1 MKIQRYITLISM
13 LLLIAKAAMAQVYPV
28 TAHVQINPPTTTY
41 LPEFTILG
49 SDRLSVN
56 LFFNDFNEPVY
67 DVRLKLTIEGN
78 GISLVTHPS
87 YVPPSITLSPGANLF
102 SGSDLANYLSPN
114 NMLINGIS
122 PTALQ
127 QGGSGFPEGIYTFC
141 VQVFD
146 YNLPTTALSLNN
158 CFPKLLRKNYP
169 PNLVAPAC
177 GSTIPVLGGNQDIL
191 FQWHTNADPIIQAQ
205 YELSLVEVPPGMNPN
220 DAMNGTATKILDS
233 ESVMGTSFLYGPEQL
248 PLEVGKRYAYRVKVL
263 DVAGN
268 TTFENN
274 GLSPV
279 CSFYYGVFGNGMVP
293 LISPLLDQRVSTVQQ
308 LTMKWARPAN
318 ATPGQQV
325 YYKLKIVLML
335 EGQSP
340 EMALAFNPA
349 WHEEET
355 PVIPGNAALVLP
367 NSLYPLP
374 PEKHYA
380 WEVKAYSDN
389 SGTEVEVAVSEK
401 RFFKSAPAVERFKAG
416 NPDWNM
422 VTVITLTKNEDVA
435 GNQKKISGVGTMK
448 IRENGEEVTLHFTDI
463 TVGPLDD
470 FWQLVAGSII
480 EPLNNFVV
488 HLDNSG
494 NPLGD
499 TTNMDNYGRADFVAT
514 HVIVE
519 KDDLKLRGK
528 VKWQFPHSTVG
539 GSPLVQSP
547 EKDVLYNRF
556 KIIDLDI
563 DVVAASFDLLDPY
576 GFRIEYAAS
585 SASASNFAILNDVLT
600 LKLDG
605 GMTTSNKVKNMG
617 GQRIT
622 YHFKEVNNPYYFTAN
637 NVESD
642 DDFKVANG
650 TTLQINPRA
659 MTFDLSEDQSPI
671 SVRDSLWKGM
681 YFNDFALRMPVG
693 FDGSGQIS
701 TNNEIQAEFVESEE
715 EFTECYVD
723 VNGLKLDLYYD
734 WDVDSTS
741 VEVPIVMN
749 SFKSS
754 LSNISLYIHK
764 NMVGESSQLSG
775 FFGVP
780 FLSPGDFFLFNMDI
794 TNNGFQEAYLDEDLG
809 LTDYEFSMN
818 DDDYAKAVVIIVKQ
832 AVLANRNHL
841 RMTIDLIW
849 PALDIELTN
858 VPNFNIWGDG
868 KIGFNTP
875 NGSQSLAQQVNGY
888 LPGNQSFEFTVDK
901 VGAISD
907 GGDMGVNVEG
917 NVPVAENISGPAG
930 PPRLKIGSAK
940 MASDKPGAGTNPPDP
955 NAPQDV
961 SFLGLVGADGINYFG
976 DGNYRMQLRANLGPT
991 IGFNAMAMY
1000 QSDDPVWGDVLYLLV
1015 DADFGIP
1022 LVTPTTYQFLFQFI
1036 GGRTKR
1042 TYLPGTPTEN
1052 LPPIYSYWFL
1062 ELGMGT
1068 LEKVTAVAEMEKW
1081 VNEQKATA
1089 SKKLDKGADRLA
1101 RAYDYSGEKMSILS
1115 AKTSAAYTAFS
1126 TALAEYWAGD
1136 PNAPAAET
1144 GPGKFARAKN
1154 ALYKLQSK
1162 MTINSKRL
1170 KWMSKIPYV
1179 SAGASKTYNGA
1190 KTAYKATKKVCKA
1203 AARGASAGASGAYA
1217 GASSAA
1223 SAAHSGVSTAA
1234 SATKNACGT
1243 AATATYNA
1251 GAWAGGKIVKGAQFT
1266 AKKFRD
1272 LGDSSIGKKAKKGY
1286 TAAKAKAAALAKPLR
1301 GLPQGIP
1308 IAGILL
1314 VGLQGR
1320 LYYHMSHDVTNGI
1333 VKSAVT
1339 QAAATAEQGTS
1350 DPNSYSRM
1358 IIPEFPATTSF
1369 NYVPDYN
1376 TSLGMMLMA
1385 NVESVEAWP
1394 SLVVTGKKFRGYGAI
1409 EVAFNNS
1416 FGIQSFGVEVSGGY
1430 MNWTVPIIIDNS
1442 MLKGY
1447 MNLGYHAPE
1456 SKWRASGYFM
1466 TETNA
1471 LCGVGDFDFTTTPAS
1486 TSVRIGSPQRK
1497 LYFVTGCV
1505 GYYPLGYLEYK
1516 KNATSNYLDMGLG
1529 LGWQATHRYKINLVL
1544 AEVTPYA
1551 SVGLEAG
1558 LSAKINFDPIGV
1570 ERFGMWV
1577 NAWARV
1583 GIYIDWPWPVPDQDL
1598 AIGLNLGGNAD
1609 IYPSNVG
1616 YWRVKGS
1623 ITGGVVVGPLSFPFT
1638 VPFEQNL

>member
-1 MKIQRYITLISM
+1 MKIVRHIILLSIFLIM
-13 LLLIAKAAMAQVYPV
+13 GKTAFGQVYPV
-28 TAHVQINPPTTTY
+28 TVHVQINPPTTTY
-41 LPEFTILG
+41 LTDFTLLG
-49 SDRLSVN
+49 ADRLSVN
-56 LFFNDFNEPVY
+56 LFLNDFNEPIY
-67 DVRLKLTIEGN
+67 DVRLKITIEGN
-78 GISLVTHPS
+78 GILLSTHPS
-87 YVPPSITLSPGANLF
+87 YVPPMITLSPGANLF

-114 NMLINGIS
+114 HMTLSGIS
-122 PTALQ
+122 ATALQ
-127 QGGSGFPEGIYTFC
+127 QGGSGLPEGIYTFC

-146 YNLPTTALSLNN
+146 YKRPAVAISLNGCN
-158 CFPKLLRKNYP
+158 ASLLRKNYP
-169 PNLVAPAC
+169 PTLVAPAC
-177 GSTIPVLGGNQDIL
+177 SSTIPVFGGNADIL
-191 FQWHTNADPIIQAQ
+191 FQWHSNADLSIPTL
-205 YELSLVEVPPGMNPN
+205 YELSLVEVLPGMNPD
-220 DAMNGTATKILDS
+220 DAMNGSATKILDS
-233 ESVMGTSFLYGPEQL
+233 EPVMGTTFLYGPNQL
-248 PLEVGKRYAYRVKVL
+248 PLELTKKYAWRVKTL
-263 DVAGN
+263 DLSGN

-279 CSFYYGVFGNGMVP
+279 CTFTYGVDGNGLVP
-293 LISPLLDQRVSTVQQ
+293 LTSPAIDQRMSTVQQ
-308 LTMKWARPAN
+308 LAMKWQRPAN
-318 ATPGQQV
+318 AIPGQQV
-325 YYKLKIVLML
+325 YYKLKIVRML
-335 EGQSP
+335 DGQTP
-340 EMALAFNPA
+340 EMALEFNPA
-349 WHEEET
+349 WYEVET
-355 PVIPGNAALVLP
+355 PVIPGNASLVLP
-367 NSLYPLP
+367 NNLYPLP
-374 PEKHYA
+374 PEEHYA

-389 SGTEVEVAVSEK
+389 SGVEEEVAVSPK
-401 RFFKSAPAVERFKAG
+401 WFFKSAPAVERFKAG
-416 NPDWNM
+416 NPDWHM
-422 VTVITLTKNEDVA
+422 VTVTTLAKNENVA
-435 GNQKKISGVGTMK
+435 NNQKRISGVGTMK

-470 FWQLVAGSII
+470 FWQLMAGSII
-480 EPLNNFVV
+480 EPLSNFKVRM
-488 HLDNSG
+488 DNSG
-494 NPLGD
+494 NPAGD
-499 TTNMDNYGRADFVAT
+499 STNLDNYGRADFIAT

-528 VKWQFPHSTVG
+528 LRWEFPHATIG
-539 GSPLVQSP
+539 GSPVVQSV
-547 EKDVLYNRF
+547 EDDVLYNKL
-556 KIIDLDI
+556 KIIDYEI
-563 DVVAASFDLLDPY
+563 GVAAASFNLLDPY
-576 GFRIEYAAS
+576 GFKIEYAAS
-585 SASASNFAILNDVLT
+585 TSSASKFIVVNDILT
-600 LKLDG
+600 LSLDG
-605 GMTTSNKVKNMG
+605 GMTTPTKVKNMA

-622 YHFKEVNNPYYFTAN
+622 YHFQGVNNPYYFTSS
-637 NVESD
+637 NVEAD

-650 TTLQINPRA
+650 TSLQINPRA

-681 YFNDFALRMPVG
+681 YFNDFVLRMPSG
-693 FDGSGQIS
+693 FDGSGQVIIS
-701 TNNEIQAEFVESEE
+701 NEIQAEFVENEE
-715 EFTECYVD
+715 EYTECYAD
-723 VNGLKLDLYYD
+723 VNGLSLDLYYD

-741 VEVPIVMN
+741 LEVPIVMN

-754 LSNISLYIHK
+754 LSNISLLVKK
-764 NMVGESSQLSG
+764 NMVIESSQLSG

-832 AVLANRNHL
+832 AVLANRSHL
-841 RMTIDLIW
+841 RMTIDLVW
-849 PALDIELTN
+849 PALDLELTN

-868 KIGFNTP
+868 KLGFNTP
-875 NGSQSLAQQVNGY
+875 NGSQSLATQVNGF
-888 LPGNQSFEFTVDK
+888 LPGNQSFEFTVDM

-917 NVPVAENISGPAG
+917 NVPVAENISGPTG

-955 NAPQDV
+955 NAPQDI

-991 IGFNAMAMY
+991 IGFNVLAMY
-1000 QSDDPVWGDVLYLLV
+1000 QSDDPVWGDVLYFLA

-1036 GGRTKR
+1036 SGRTKH
-1042 TYLPGTPTEN
+1042 TYLPGTPSEN

-1068 LEKVTAVAEMEKW
+1068 LEKATAVAEMEKW

-1101 RAYDYSGEKMSILS
+1101 RAYDYSGEKMNILS

-1136 PNAPAAET
+1136 PNAPTAET

-1223 SAAHSGVSTAA
+1223 SAAHSGVSSAA
-1234 SATKNACGT
+1234 SATKNACST
-1243 AATATYNA
+1243 AATSTYNA

-1272 LGDSSIGKKAKKGY
+1272 LGDSSVGKKAKKGY
-1286 TAAKAKAAALAKPLR
+1286 TAAKAKAKALAKPLQ

-1314 VGLQGR
+1314 TGLQGR

-1350 DPNSYSRM
+1350 DPNSYARM
-1358 IIPEFPATTSF
+1358 VIPEFPATTTF
-1369 NYVPDYN
+1369 NYKPDPN
-1376 TSLGMMLMA
+1376 TSLGIMLMA

-1394 SLVVTGKKFRGYGAI
+1394 SLAITGKKFRGYGAI

-1416 FGIQSFGVEVSGGY
+1416 FGIQSFGIEVSGGY

-1497 LYFVTGCV
+1497 LYFVMGCV
-1505 GYYPLGYLEYK
+1505 GYYPLGYLDYK
-1516 KNATSNYLDMGLG
+1516 KNATTNYLDIGLG
-1529 LGWQATHRYKINLVL
+1529 IGWQATHRYKINLVL

-1551 SVGLEAG
+1551 TVGLEAG
-1558 LSAKINFDPIGV
+1558 LAAKINFDPVGL
-1570 ERFGMWV
+1570 ERFGMWL

-1598 AIGLNLGGNAD
+1598 AVGLNLGGNID
-1609 IYPSNVG
+1609 IIPSNIRS
-1616 YWRVKGS
+1616 WRVRGTIS
-1623 ITGGVVVGPLSFPFT
+1623 GVVVVGPLSFPFS
-1638 VPFEQNL
+1638 VPFDKEL